1 MPQLVSGPKP
11 AIRPQKGL
19 AAAALAEKGIS
30 PRQPTAQVASLDPG
44 SGTAVTDMSPDSLG
58 NGWAEAPEFDEDHPE
73 ELAYHPFPLAPLLSD
88 TPASRD
94 QPLAEMQAPNVA
106 ATLEVLD
113 DVGGIAPMKFRPGRQ
128 LAEAMWSEQFQGK
141 AVHLEAL
148 MEIEQSRLPAGIESH
163 AVQTSAR

>member
-1 MPQLVSGPKP
+1 
-11 AIRPQKGL
+11 
-19 AAAALAEKGIS
+19 
-30 PRQPTAQVASLDPG
+30 
-44 SGTAVTDMSPDSLG
+44 MSPDSLG

-73 ELAYHPFPLAPLLSD
+73 ELAYRPFPLAPLLSD

-128 LAEAMWSEQFQGK
+128 LAEAMWSQQFQGK

-148 MEIEQSRLPAGIESH
+148 KEIEQGRLPAGIENR